1 MLKSKLVACF
11 LLLAVA
17 SPAAAQQVITYK
29 CSRCGGFH
37 TKVVNSPAPTT
48 TASRVVSKPV
58 VSEPAAAPVQARTPA
73 SSAGSTSTSAT
84 VVSGTRVVAG
94 SQAQAPRPRWN
105 FHNANRWRRQIDPR
119 AQAWA
124 QEEAD
129 RLARRAYSGYLQN
142 GHPGGNNPYA
152 SVTGTG
158 TTFPG
163 ASLIHTCEGSDGM
176 TLVAEA
182 AAVSHDGR
190 IYGVRSWR

>member
-1 MLKSKLVACF
+1 L
-11 LLLAVA
+11 
-17 SPAAAQQVITYK
+17 P
-29 CSRCGGFH
+29 
-37 TKVVNSPAPTT
+37 
-48 TASRVVSKPV
+48 RVVAKPAV
-58 VSEPAAAPVQARTPA
+58 PSVQDANATAGTVTSPVAVQ
-73 SSAGSTSTSAT
+73 SSSAT
-84 VVSGTRVVAG
+84 VAGQAATTAVYETPAVVR
-94 SQAQAPRPRWN
+94 QRWN

-124 QEEAD
+124 QEEAN

-142 GHPGGNNPYA
+142 GHPGGNNPHA

-163 ASLIHTCEGSDGM
+163 ATLIHTCEGSNGM